1 MLQLINI
8 NSYLNGL
15 LSYCSEVYRS
25 GIQHSRDGG
34 QIDAVLDMLIVK
46 FLKGN
51 AQTNLFGKRYFINK
65 INL

>member
-1 MLQLINI
+1 MGGIVLQLINI

-34 QIDAVLDMLIVK
+34 QIDAVLDMLIV
-46 FLKGN
+46 
-51 AQTNLFGKRYFINK
+51 
-65 INL
+65 